1 MRNAHPAG
9 QNPPDIVVHGNALQ
23 DVPESYRR
31 YLEGWFRDKFKLEGT
46 PLRIEFRTNKNP
58 YAQKA

>member
-1 MRNAHPAG
+1 
-9 QNPPDIVVHGNALQ
+9 
-23 DVPESYRR
+23 VPESYRR